1 MHPRDQTIFAVSS
14 GRPPSAISIVRV
26 SGPGAGTTPTVLAG
40 KIPAPRMAT
49 RALLRDGNRQPIDDA
64 VMLWFPGPASATG
77 EDVAEFHVHGG
88 RAVLAAL
95 FATLSALDHM
105 RAAEPGEFTRRAFEN
120 GKLDLTEAEGLD
132 DLIHADTDRQRR
144 QALRQ
149 LKGLLGD
156 RARDWRSQV
165 IEASA
170 LIEAGIDFSDEA
182 DVPAELIAPAL
193 KKIKTLL
200 GEIQQVLAAQG
211 HSERLREGL
220 VVAIAGP
227 PNVGKST
234 LMNQLARR
242 EVAIVSPHAGT
253 TRDVIEVQLD
263 LDGYP
268 VTVIDTAG
276 IRETA
281 DPVEQEGVG
290 GRRARARAAEADL
303 VLWLVD
309 AHGEKKLEKSLEQGA
324 APAWVVRN
332 KIDLDAVEKDAASL
346 KIDAVNFGQPGGAL
360 RQAQRHTDFEISA
373 SRGDGILQLI
383 AALIAFAQNYFG
395 AGEGGLISRERQRKL
410 LQETAVSLQRSLSAI
425 QEGEE
430 LAAEDLRIAARSLGR
445 LLGRVDV
452 EDVLDVIFREFCI
465 GK

>member
-1 MHPRDQTIFAVSS
+1 MHPSQQTIFALSS
-14 GRPPSAISIVRV
+14 GRAPSAIALVRM
-26 SGPGAGTTPTVLAG
+26 SGGQAARVLGALAG
-40 KIPAPRMAT
+40 KLPKPRLAS
-49 RALLRDGNRQPIDDA
+49 RRLLRDAQGQPIDDA
-64 VMLWFPGPASATG
+64 VVLWFPGPASATG

-88 RAVLAAL
+88 RAVLATL
-95 FATLSALDHM
+95 FSALGSFDNV
-105 RAAEPGEFTRRAFEN
+105 RTAEPGEFTRRAFEN

-156 RARDWRSQV
+156 RARDWRARI

-170 LIEAGIDFSDEA
+170 LIEAGIDFSDEG
-182 DVPAELIAPAL
+182 DVSAELIGPARA
-193 KKIKTLL
+193 KIATLAA
-200 GEIQQVLAAQG
+200 EIEAVLAAQG
-211 HSERLREGL
+211 QAERLRDGL

-234 LMNQLARR
+234 LINQLARR

-276 IRETA
+276 IRETS
-281 DPVEQEGVG
+281 DPVEQEGV
-290 GRRARARAAEADL
+290 RRARARAEAADL
-303 VLWLVD
+303 VLWLSD
-309 AHGEKKLEKSLEQGA
+309 AESAEPLHVTS
-324 APAWVVRN
+324 APTWIVQN
-332 KIDLDAVEKDAASL
+332 KIDLGSTGSVADY
-346 KIDAVNFGQPGGAL
+346 
-360 RQAQRHTDFEISA
+360 HISA
-373 SRGDGILQLI
+373 GRGDGVSELI
-383 AALIAFAQNYFG
+383 SGLVVFAERYFE
-395 AGEGGLISRERQRKL
+395 AGEGGLITRSRQREL
-410 LQETAVSLQRSLSAI
+410 LQNTVNDLRRSLTMFE
-425 QEGEE
+425 QGEE
-430 LAAEDLRIAARSLGR
+430 LAAEDLRSAAYALGR

-452 EDVLDVIFREFCI
+452 EDILDVIFREFCI

>member
-14 GRPPSAISIVRV
+14 GRPPGAISIVRV
-26 SGPGAGTTPTVLAG
+26 SGPQAGAALTLLAG
-40 KIPAPRMAT
+40 QIPMARRAT
-49 RALLRDGNRQPIDDA
+49 RALLRDANRQPIDDA
-64 VMLWFPGPASATG
+64 VVLWFPGPASATG

-95 FATLSALDHM
+95 FAALSGFADVRL
-105 RAAEPGEFTRRAFEN
+105 AEPGEFTRRAFEN

-144 QALRQ
+144 QGLRQ

-156 RARDWRSQV
+156 KARDWRAQI

-170 LIEAGIDFSDEA
+170 LIEAGIDFSEEG

-193 KKIKTLL
+193 AKIKMPLD
-200 GEIQQVLAAQG
+200 EIQEVLAAQG
-211 HSERLREGL
+211 RSERLREGL

-263 LDGYP
+263 LEGYP

-276 IRETA
+276 IRETD
-281 DPVEQEGVG
+281 DPVEQEGV
-290 GRRARARAAEADL
+290 RRARARADDADL
-303 VLWLVD
+303 VLWLSDSADPVVG
-309 AHGEKKLEKSLEQGA
+309 HHVA
-324 APAWVVRN
+324 APLWLVRN
-332 KIDLDAVEKDAASL
+332 KIDVEA
-346 KIDAVNFGQPGGAL
+346 GA
-360 RQAQRHTDFEISA
+360 RPMAQVGAGVGFQISA
-373 SRGDGILQLI
+373 GRG
-383 AALIAFAQNYFG
+383 
-395 AGEGGLISRERQRKL
+395 GGGPGVV
-410 LQETAVSLQRSLSAI
+410 T
-425 QEGEE
+425 
-430 LAAEDLRIAARSLGR
+430 
-445 LLGRVDV
+445 
-452 EDVLDVIFREFCI
+452 
-465 GK
+465 

>member
-1 MHPRDQTIFAVSS
+1 MHPRDQTIFALSS
-14 GRPPSAISIVRV
+14 GRPPSAIALVRV
-26 SGPGAGTTPTVLAG
+26 SGSQAGTIVTALAG
-40 KIPAPRMAT
+40 KTPSPRMAT
-49 RALLRDGNRQPIDDA
+49 RALLRDVGQRPIDDA
-64 VMLWFPGPASATG
+64 VVLWFPGPASATG

-95 FATLSALDHM
+95 FAALSGFENV

-156 RARDWRSQV
+156 RARDWRARI

-170 LIEAGIDFSDEA
+170 LIEAGIDFSDEG

-193 KKIKTLL
+193 AKVRALL
-200 GEIQQVLAAQG
+200 AEIEEVLAGQG
-211 HSERLREGL
+211 RSERLRDGL

-234 LMNQLARR
+234 LMNALARR

-276 IRETA
+276 IRETD
-281 DPVEQEGVG
+281 DPVEQEGV
-290 GRRARARAAEADL
+290 RRARARAADADL
-303 VLWLVD
+303 VLWLADVSPAVVQHD
-309 AHGEKKLEKSLEQGA
+309 GT
-324 APAWVVRN
+324 APVWMVRN
-332 KIDLDAVEKDAASL
+332 KIDLEAASRPM
-346 KIDAVNFGQPGGAL
+346 AEASGQGVF
-360 RQAQRHTDFEISA
+360 QISA
-373 SRGDGILQLI
+373 SRGDGLPELI
-383 AALIAFAQNYFG
+383 AALVGFAQDYFG
-395 AGEGGLISRERQRKL
+395 SGEAGLIGRTRQRQL
-410 LQETAVSLQRSLSAI
+410 LQETAVSLRRCI
-425 QEGEE
+425 EVVGEGEE
-430 LAAEDLRIAARSLGR
+430 LAAEELRRGAHSLGR

-452 EDVLDVIFREFCI
+452 EDILDVIFREFCV

>member
-1 MHPRDQTIFAVSS
+1 
-14 GRPPSAISIVRV
+14 
-26 SGPGAGTTPTVLAG
+26 
-40 KIPAPRMAT
+40 
-49 RALLRDGNRQPIDDA
+49 
-64 VMLWFPGPASATG
+64 ATG

-88 RAVLAAL
+88 RAVVAAL
-95 FATLSALDHM
+95 FAALSSFENT

-156 RARDWRSQV
+156 RARSWRQQI

-170 LIEAGIDFSDEA
+170 LIEAAIDFSDEG

-193 KKIKTLL
+193 AKIKALHD
-200 GEIQQVLAAQG
+200 EIEEVLAAQG
-211 HSERLREGL
+211 RSERLRDGL

-276 IRETA
+276 IRATE
-281 DPVEQEGVG
+281 DPVEQEGV
-290 GRRARARAAEADL
+290 RRARAGAADADL
-303 VLWLVD
+303 VLWLVED
-309 AHGEKKLEKSLEQGA
+309 GSHDHAIGGA
-324 APAWVVRN
+324 APVWVVRN
-332 KIDLDAVEKDAASL
+332 KIDLIALNPHAA
-346 KIDAVNFGQPGGAL
+346 GMGRTCGGCY
-360 RQAQRHTDFEISA
+360 FEISA
-373 SRGDGILQLI
+373 ARGDGLPQLT
-383 AALIAFAQNYFG
+383 AALVRQAEDSFG
-395 AGEGGLISRERQRKL
+395 SSESGLIGRERQRTL
-410 LQETAVSLQRSLSAI
+410 LRETVALLHRSMKETA
-425 QEGEE
+425 EE
-430 LAAEDLRIAARSLGR
+430 LVAEDLRAAAHALGR

-452 EDVLDVIFREFCI
+452 EDILDKIFREFCI

>member
-1 MHPRDQTIFAVSS
+1 M
-14 GRPPSAISIVRV
+14 VRL
-26 SGPGAGTTPTVLAG
+26 SGPLAGRVVTALAG
-40 KIPAPRMAT
+40 KLPAPRVAT
-49 RALLRDGNRQPIDDA
+49 RALLRDAAQQPIDDS
-64 VMLWFPGPASATG
+64 VVLWFPGPASATS
-77 EDVAEFHVHGG
+77 EDVVEFHVHGG

-95 FATLSALDHM
+95 FAALAAYENV
-105 RAAEPGEFTRRAFEN
+105 RPAEPGEFTRRAFEN

-156 RARDWRSQV
+156 RARDWRERI

-170 LIEAGIDFSDEA
+170 LIEAGIDFSDEG
-182 DVPAELIAPAL
+182 DVPAELIVPAL
-193 KKIKTLL
+193 AKIKILL
-200 GEIQQVLAAQG
+200 AEIEEVLAAQG
-211 HSERLREGL
+211 QSERLRDGL

-276 IRETA
+276 IRETE
-281 DPVEQEGVG
+281 DPVEQEGV
-290 GRRARARAAEADL
+290 RRARARAADADL
-303 VLWLVD
+303 VLWLAD
-309 AHGEKKLEKSLEQGA
+309 SPGA
-324 APAWVVRN
+324 AIQHEGTTPVWLVRN
-332 KIDLDAVEKDAASL
+332 KIDLE
-346 KIDAVNFGQPGGAL
+346 L
-360 RQAQRHTDFEISA
+360 RGRPMAEPETGRAFRISA
-373 SRGDGILQLI
+373 GRGDGVPELI
-383 AALIAFAQNYFG
+383 SALIDFAREYFG
-395 AGEGGLISRERQRKL
+395 GSEGGLIGRTRQRKL
-410 LQETAVSLQRSLSAI
+410 LQETAASLRRSVGVVG
-425 QEGEE
+425 QGEE
-430 LAAEDLRIAARSLGR
+430 LAAEELRTAAHSLGK

-452 EDVLDVIFREFCI
+452 EDILDVIFREFCV

>member
-1 MHPRDQTIFAVSS
+1 MHPREQTIFALSS
-14 GRPPSAISIVRV
+14 GRPPSAIAIVRV
-26 SGPGAGTTPTVLAG
+26 SGPEAATALTLLAG
-40 KIPAPRMAT
+40 KIPSPRMAT
-49 RALLRDGNRQPIDDA
+49 RALLRDGHQQPIDDG
-64 VMLWFPGPASATG
+64 VVLWFPGPASATG

-105 RAAEPGEFTRRAFEN
+105 RAAEPGEFTRRGFEN

-132 DLIHADTDRQRR
+132 DLIHADTDRQRS

-156 RARDWRSQV
+156 RARDWRAQI

-170 LIEAGIDFSDEA
+170 LIEAGIDFSDEG

-193 KKIKTLL
+193 AKIKTLL
-200 GEIQQVLAAQG
+200 GEIQHVLAEQG
-211 HSERLREGL
+211 RSERLREGL
-220 VVAIAGP
+220 IVAIAGP

-253 TRDVIEVQLD
+253 TRDIIEVQLD

-276 IRETA
+276 IRDTD
-281 DPVEQEGVG
+281 DPVEREGV
-290 GRRARARAAEADL
+290 RRARARAAEADL

-309 AHGEKKLEKSLEQGA
+309 ATHEKNLDEGD
-324 APAWVVRN
+324 APVWVVRN
-332 KIDLDAVEKDAASL
+332 KIDLDAVESDAGGLRLDAAISRRPAGVS
-346 KIDAVNFGQPGGAL
+346 KQGRTSVDVA
-360 RQAQRHTDFEISA
+360 ISA
-373 SRGDGILQLI
+373 SRGDGIAELI
-383 AALIAFAQNYFG
+383 SALVGFAQSYFG
-395 AGEGGLISRERQRKL
+395 SGEGGLITRERQRKL
-410 LQETAVSLQRSLSAI
+410 LEQTVVSLRRSTSVVE
-425 QEGEE
+425 QGEE
-430 LAAEDLRIAARSLGR
+430 LAAEDLRIAARSLGQ

-452 EDVLDVIFREFCI
+452 EDLLDVIFRDFCI

>member
-1 MHPRDQTIFAVSS
+1 MHPRDQTIFALSS
-14 GRPPSAISIVRV
+14 GRLPSAIALVRV
-26 SGPGAGTTPTVLAG
+26 SGPQAGKIATTLAG
-40 KIPAPRMAT
+40 KTPSPRVVT
-49 RALLRDGNRQPIDDA
+49 RALLRDVGQRPIDDA
-64 VMLWFPGPASATG
+64 VVLWFPAPASATG

-88 RAVLAAL
+88 RAVLSAL
-95 FATLSALDHM
+95 FAALSAFENV

-156 RARDWRSQV
+156 KARDWRARI

-170 LIEAGIDFSDEA
+170 LIEAGIDFSDEG

-193 KKIKTLL
+193 AKVKALL
-200 GEIQQVLAAQG
+200 NEIEEVLAGQG
-211 HSERLREGL
+211 RSERLRDGL

-276 IRETA
+276 IRETD
-281 DPVEQEGVG
+281 DPVEQEGV
-290 GRRARARAAEADL
+290 RRARVRAADADL
-303 VLWLVD
+303 VLWLTDV
-309 AHGEKKLEKSLEQGA
+309 
-324 APAWVVRN
+324 APVAIQHDGPAPVWMVRN
-332 KIDLDAVEKDAASL
+332 KIDLEPDSRPLAEASGQAV
-346 KIDAVNFGQPGGAL
+346 FQ
-360 RQAQRHTDFEISA
+360 ISA
-373 SRGDGILQLI
+373 SRGDGLPELI
-383 AALIAFAQNYFG
+383 TALVGFAQTYFG
-395 AGEGGLISRERQRKL
+395 GSESGLIGRDRQRKL
-410 LQETAVSLQRSLSAI
+410 LQETAASLCRCGELVGQ
-425 QEGEE
+425 GEE
-430 LAAEDLRIAARSLGR
+430 LVAEELRMAAHSLGR

-452 EDVLDVIFREFCI
+452 EDILDVIFREFCV

>member
-1 MHPRDQTIFAVSS
+1 MHPREQTIFALSS
-14 GRPPSAISIVRV
+14 GRPPSAIALVRV
-26 SGPGAGTTPTVLAG
+26 SGPLAG
-40 KIPAPRMAT
+40 PALKSIAGRIPVPRVAT
-49 RALLRDGNRQPIDDA
+49 RALLRDAHQQPIDDA
-64 VMLWFPGPASATG
+64 VVLWFAGPASATG

-88 RAVLAAL
+88 RAVLALL
-95 FATLSALDHM
+95 FAALSALENV
-105 RAAEPGEFTRRAFEN
+105 RPAEPGEFTRRAFEN

-156 RARDWRSQV
+156 KARHWRAQI

-170 LIEAGIDFSDEA
+170 LIEAGIDFSDEG
-182 DVPAELIAPAL
+182 DVPEQLIAPAL
-193 KKIKTLL
+193 AAIRVLRD
-200 GEIQQVLAAQG
+200 EIEAVLKPQG
-211 HSERLREGL
+211 RSERLRDGL

-268 VTVIDTAG
+268 VTLIDTAG
-276 IRETA
+276 IRLTE
-281 DPVEQEGVG
+281 DPVEQEGV
-290 GRRARARAAEADL
+290 RRARDRAAEADL
-303 VLWLVD
+303 VLWLIDTQQADDTGIAVIP
-309 AHGEKKLEKSLEQGA
+309 GNPPVWEL
-324 APAWVVRN
+324 RN
-332 KIDLDAVEKDAASL
+332 KIDLNPVQAYAANL
-346 KIDAVNFGQPGGAL
+346 RADMANPGQDCGN
-360 RQAQRHTDFEISA
+360 RQFAISA
-373 SRGDGILQLI
+373 ARGDGLAELI
-383 AALIAFAQNYFG
+383 SALVAFAQSYFG
-395 AGEGGLISRERQRKL
+395 AGDEALIGRERQRVL
-410 LQETAVSLQRSLSAI
+410 LQQTADSLRRSLDVA
-425 QEGEE
+425 ELGEE
-430 LAAEDLRIAARSLGR
+430 LVAEELRSASTALGR

-452 EDVLDVIFREFCI
+452 EDVLDVIFREFCV

>member
-1 MHPRDQTIFAVSS
+1 
-14 GRPPSAISIVRV
+14 
-26 SGPGAGTTPTVLAG
+26 
-40 KIPAPRMAT
+40 
-49 RALLRDGNRQPIDDA
+49 
-64 VMLWFPGPASATG
+64 
-77 EDVAEFHVHGG
+77 
-88 RAVLAAL
+88 VLAAL
-95 FATLSALDHM
+95 FAALASFENT

-156 RARDWRSQV
+156 RARSWRQQI

-170 LIEAGIDFSDEA
+170 LIEAGIDFSDEG
-182 DVPAELIAPAL
+182 DVPAQLIAPAL
-193 KKIKTLL
+193 AKIKALHA
-200 GEIQQVLAAQG
+200 EMAEVLAAQG
-211 HSERLREGL
+211 RSERLREGL

-253 TRDVIEVQLD
+253 TRDIIEVQLD

-276 IRETA
+276 IRATE
-281 DPVEQEGVG
+281 DPVEQEGV
-290 GRRARARAAEADL
+290 RRARARAADADL
-303 VLWLVD
+303 VLWLVED
-309 AHGEKKLEKSLEQGA
+309 DSHDHAIGGT
-324 APAWVVRN
+324 APVWIVRN
-332 KIDLDAVEKDAASL
+332 KIDLNAL
-346 KIDAVNFGQPGGAL
+346 KPHVAGMGRTCGN
-360 RQAQRHTDFEISA
+360 RYFEISA
-373 SRGDGILQLI
+373 SRGDGVQELMT
-383 AALIAFAQNYFG
+383 ALVGHAEDYFG
-395 AGEGGLISRERQRKL
+395 AGEDALIGRERQRTL
-410 LQETAVSLQRSLSAI
+410 LRETAALLQRSM
-425 QEGEE
+425 EGKGEE
-430 LAAEDLRIAARSLGR
+430 LVAEDLRAAAHALGR

-452 EDVLDVIFREFCI
+452 EDILDKIFREFCI

>member
-1 MHPRDQTIFAVSS
+1 
-14 GRPPSAISIVRV
+14 
-26 SGPGAGTTPTVLAG
+26 
-40 KIPAPRMAT
+40 MAT
-49 RALLRDGNRQPIDDA
+49 RALLNDASHQPIDDA
-64 VMLWFPGPASATG
+64 VVLWFPGPASATG
-77 EDVAEFHVHGG
+77 EDVAEFHIHGG
-88 RAVLAAL
+88 QAVLASL
-95 FATLSALDHM
+95 FTSLSTIKNL

-156 RARDWRSQV
+156 RVRDWRKQ
-165 IEASA
+165 IIDAQA
-170 LIEAGIDFSDEA
+170 LIEAGIDFSDEG

-193 KKIKTLL
+193 AKVEALL
-200 GEIQQVLAAQG
+200 GEIKEVLAAQG
-211 HSERLREGL
+211 RTERLREGL

-253 TRDVIEVQLD
+253 TRDIIEVQLD

-276 IRETA
+276 IRETD
-281 DPVEQEGVG
+281 DPVEQEGV
-290 GRRARARAAEADL
+290 RRARARAAEADL
-303 VLWLVD
+303 VLWLADVD
-309 AHGEKKLEKSLEQGA
+309 GTTIEGSGDVPVWL
-324 APAWVVRN
+324 VRN
-332 KIDLDAVEKDAASL
+332 KIDLDRVGTGPGNPAA
-346 KIDAVNFGQPGGAL
+346 
-360 RQAQRHTDFEISA
+360 RQFRISA
-373 SRGDGILQLI
+373 SQGEGLSDLI
-383 AALIAFAQNYFG
+383 IALVTFASDYFG
-395 AGEGGLISRERQRKL
+395 ANEGALITRERQRRL
-410 LQETAVSLQRSLSAI
+410 LEETAEALERSVI
-425 QEGEE
+425 VIGQGEE
-430 LAAEDLRIAARSLGR
+430 LAAEDLRSAAYSLGR

-452 EDVLDVIFREFCI
+452 EDILDVIFREFCI

>member
-1 MHPRDQTIFAVSS
+1 MHPRDQTIFALSS
-14 GRPPSAISIVRV
+14 GRPPSAISIARV
-26 SGPGAGTTPTVLAG
+26 SGPRAGAALTLLAG
-40 KIPAPRMAT
+40 KIPEPRMAT
-49 RALLRDGNRQPIDDA
+49 RALLRDRNRQPIDDA
-64 VMLWFPGPASATG
+64 VILWFPAPASVTG

-95 FATLSALDHM
+95 FAALSDFDNL

-156 RARDWRSQV
+156 RARDWRAQV

-200 GEIQQVLAAQG
+200 GDIQQVLAAQRHG
-211 HSERLREGL
+211 ERLREGL

-253 TRDVIEVQLD
+253 TRDIIEVQLD

-276 IRETA
+276 IRETD
-281 DPVEQEGVG
+281 DPVEQEGV
-290 GRRARARAAEADL
+290 RRARLRAAEADL
-303 VLWLVD
+303 VLWLAD
-309 AHGEKKLEKSLEQGA
+309 ASHEEISKEGA
-324 APAWVVRN
+324 APVWTVRN
-332 KIDLDAVEKDAASL
+332 KIDLDAV
-346 KIDAVNFGQPGGAL
+346 GADSPKP
-360 RQAQRHTDFEISA
+360 RQAAAAGQERRLGSDFGISA
-373 SRGDGILQLI
+373 SRGDRISELI
-383 AALIAFAQNYFG
+383 SALVAFARDYLG
-395 AGEGGLISRERQRKL
+395 SGEDGLISRARQREL
-410 LQETAVSLQRSLSAI
+410 LQETADSLQRSL
-425 QEGEE
+425 EVMGN
-430 LAAEDLRIAARSLGR
+430 
-445 LLGRVDV
+445 
-452 EDVLDVIFREFCI
+452 
-465 GK
+465 

>member
-1 MHPRDQTIFAVSS
+1 MHPREQTIFALSS
-14 GRPPSAISIVRV
+14 GRAPSAIAIVRV
-26 SGPGAGTTPTVLAG
+26 SGPQAATALTSLAG
-40 KIPAPRMAT
+40 KMPPPRVAT
-49 RALLRDGNRQPIDDA
+49 RTLLRDPHGRPIDDS
-64 VMLWFPGPASATG
+64 VVLWFSGPASATG

-95 FATLSALDHM
+95 FAAFAEFENM

-156 RARDWRSQV
+156 KARDWRTRI

-170 LIEAGIDFSDEA
+170 LIEAGIDFSDEG
-182 DVPAELIAPAL
+182 DVSAELIAPARA
-193 KKIKTLL
+193 KIRALSE
-200 GEIQQVLAAQG
+200 EIQEVLAAQG
-211 HSERLREGL
+211 KAERLRDGL

-234 LMNQLARR
+234 LINQLARR
-242 EVAIVSPHAGT
+242 EVAIVSPYAGT

-276 IRETA
+276 IRETD
-281 DPVEQEGVG
+281 DPVEQEGV
-290 GRRARARAAEADL
+290 RRAQARAAEADL

-309 AHGEKKLEKSLEQGA
+309 TSGA
-324 APAWVVRN
+324 GHRQQAATPVWTVRN
-332 KIDLDAVEKDAASL
+332 KIDLDTEKSEA
-346 KIDAVNFGQPGGAL
+346 
-360 RQAQRHTDFEISA
+360 DFEISA
-373 SRGDGILQLI
+373 GRGDGIP
-383 AALIAFAQNYFG
+383 ALISALVSFAQDFFG
-395 AGEGGLISRERQRKL
+395 SEDGGLIVRDRQRKL
-410 LQETAVSLQRSLSAI
+410 LQQTAASLQRSILMFE
-425 QEGEE
+425 QGEE
-430 LAAEDLRIAARSLGR
+430 LAAEDLRGAAYSLGR

-452 EDVLDVIFREFCI
+452 EDILDVIFREFCV

>member
-1 MHPRDQTIFAVSS
+1 MHPRDQTIFALSS
-14 GRPPSAISIVRV
+14 GRPPNAISVVRV
-26 SGPGAGTTPTVLAG
+26 SGTHAGAILTSLAG
-40 KIPAPRMAT
+40 RIPPPRMAT
-49 RALLRDGNRQPIDDA
+49 RALIRDANQRPIDDA
-64 VMLWFPGPASATG
+64 VVLWFPGPKTATG
-77 EDVAEFHVHGG
+77 EDVAELHVHGG

-95 FATLSALDHM
+95 FAALSSFADV
-105 RAAEPGEFTRRAFEN
+105 RAAESGEFTRRAFEN

-156 RARDWRSQV
+156 KARSWRAQI

-170 LIEAGIDFSDEA
+170 LVEAGIDFSDEG

-193 KKIKTLL
+193 AKVRQLHD
-200 GEIQQVLAAQG
+200 EIAEVVAAQG
-211 HSERLREGL
+211 RSERLRDGL

-253 TRDVIEVQLD
+253 TRDIIEVQLD

-268 VTVIDTAG
+268 VTLIDTAG
-276 IRETA
+276 IRETE
-281 DPVEQEGVG
+281 DPVEQEGV
-290 GRRARARAAEADL
+290 RRARSRAAEADL
-303 VLWLVD
+303 VLWLVED
-309 AHGEKKLEKSLEQGA
+309 DPHERAVEGA
-324 APAWVVRN
+324 APVWLVRN
-332 KIDLDAVEKDAASL
+332 KIDLNAL
-346 KIDAVNFGQPGGAL
+346 KPGVAGMGQTWGSSY
-360 RQAQRHTDFEISA
+360 FEISA
-373 SRGDGILQLI
+373 SRGDGLPELM
-383 AALIAFAQNYFG
+383 AAVAGHAENVFG
-395 AGEGGLISRERQRKL
+395 SGEGGLISRERQRTL
-410 LQETAVSLQRSLSAI
+410 LHETVASLQRSIDAI
-425 QEGEE
+425 GRGEE
-430 LAAEDLRIAARSLGR
+430 LVAEDLRAAAHSLGR

-452 EDVLDVIFREFCI
+452 EDILDKIFRDFCI

>member
-1 MHPRDQTIFAVSS
+1 MHPRDQTIFALSS
-14 GRPPSAISIVRV
+14 GRPPNAISVVRV
-26 SGPGAGTTPTVLAG
+26 SGPHAGAIVGSLAG
-40 KIPAPRMAT
+40 KNPLPRMAT
-49 RALLRDGNRQPIDDA
+49 RALIRDADQQPIDDA
-64 VMLWFPGPASATG
+64 VVLWFPGPKSATG

-88 RAVLAAL
+88 RAVLSAL
-95 FATLSALDHM
+95 FAALSSFENT

-156 RARDWRSQV
+156 RARGWRAQI
-165 IEASA
+165 IEALA
-170 LIEAGIDFSDEA
+170 LIEAGIDFSDEG

-193 KKIKTLL
+193 ARIKTLRD
-200 GEIQQVLAAQG
+200 EIEEVLAAQG
-211 HSERLREGL
+211 RSERLRDGL

-253 TRDVIEVQLD
+253 TRDVIEIQLD

-276 IRETA
+276 IRATD
-281 DPVEQEGVG
+281 DPVEQEGV
-290 GRRARARAAEADL
+290 RRARARAAEADL
-303 VLWLVD
+303 VLWLVED
-309 AHGEKKLEKSLEQGA
+309 DSHDHAVEGA
-324 APAWVVRN
+324 APVWMVRN
-332 KIDLDAVEKDAASL
+332 KIDL
-346 KIDAVNFGQPGGAL
+346 NAL
-360 RQAQRHTDFEISA
+360 NGHEATLGRTWGSSYFEISA
-373 SRGDGILQLI
+373 SRGDGLPGLT
-383 AALIAFAQNYFG
+383 AALLGYAENYFG
-395 AGEGGLISRERQRKL
+395 SGEGGLISRERQRTL
-410 LQETAVSLQRSLSAI
+410 LREAATLLRRSIDGAGDR
-425 QEGEE
+425 GEE
-430 LAAEDLRIAARSLGR
+430 LIAEDLRAASQSLGR

-452 EDVLDVIFREFCI
+452 EDILDKIFREFCI

>member
-1 MHPRDQTIFAVSS
+1 MHPRDQTIFALSS

-26 SGPGAGTTPTVLAG
+26 SGPQAGAALTLLAG
-40 KIPAPRMAT
+40 KIPMPRVAT
-49 RALLRDGNRQPIDDA
+49 RRLLRDSSRQPIDDA

-77 EDVAEFHVHGG
+77 EDLAEFHVHGG

-95 FATLSALDHM
+95 FAALSDFDHV

-144 QALRQ
+144 HALRQ

-156 RARDWRSQV
+156 RARDWRAQI

-182 DVPAELIAPAL
+182 DVPVELIAPAL
-193 KKIKTLL
+193 KKIKVLL

-211 HSERLREGL
+211 HGERLRDGL

-276 IRETA
+276 IRETD
-281 DPVEQEGVG
+281 DPVEQEGV
-290 GRRARARAAEADL
+290 RRARARAAEADL

-309 AHGEKKLEKSLEQGA
+309 ARDEKNLEKSLDQGG

-332 KIDLDAVEKDAASL
+332 KIDLEMVESDAAGLSL
-346 KIDAVNFGQPGGAL
+346 DAVNPGQAAGAL
-360 RQAQRHTDFEISA
+360 AQTQRHADFKISA
-373 SRGDGILQLI
+373 SRGDGIQELI
-383 AALIAFAQNYFG
+383 AAMIVFAQNYFG

-425 QEGEE
+425 PEGEE
-430 LAAEDLRIAARSLGR
+430 LAAEDLRMAAWSLGR

>member
-1 MHPRDQTIFAVSS
+1 MHPQDQTIFALSS
-14 GRPPSAISIVRV
+14 GRPPSAIAIVRV
-26 SGPGAGTTPTVLAG
+26 SGPQSGQTLTSLAG
-40 KIPAPRMAT
+40 ELPRPRLAT
-49 RALLRDGNRQPIDDA
+49 RVLLRDADGRPIDES
-64 VMLWFPGPASATG
+64 VVLWFPGPGSATG

-95 FATLSALDHM
+95 FAAISVIPDV

-149 LKGLLGD
+149 LQGLLGD
-156 RARDWRSQV
+156 RARDWRQRI

-170 LIEAGIDFSDEA
+170 MIEAGIDFADEG

-193 KKIKTLL
+193 ARIKTLRD
-200 GEIQQVLAAQG
+200 EIAEVLAAQG
-211 HSERLREGL
+211 KAERLRDGL

-234 LMNQLARR
+234 LINQLARR

-276 IRETA
+276 IRETD
-281 DPVEQEGVG
+281 DPVEQEGV
-290 GRRARARAAEADL
+290 RRARARAAEADL
-303 VLWLVD
+303 VLWLTD
-309 AHGEKKLEKSLEQGA
+309 GERGEEGHA
-324 APAWVVRN
+324 AGTAPVWTVRN
-332 KIDLDAVEKDAASL
+332 KIDLDAGGLRSDASEAMAAGAHEKVFA
-346 KIDAVNFGQPGGAL
+346 
-360 RQAQRHTDFEISA
+360 ISA
-373 SRGDGILQLI
+373 GRGDGLPELI
-383 AALIAFAQNYFG
+383 RALVAFAAEYFG
-395 AGEGGLISRERQRKL
+395 SSEGSLVTRVRQREL
-410 LQETAVSLQRSLSAI
+410 LQGAVAALQRSMDLMD
-425 QEGEE
+425 EGEE
-430 LAAEDLRIAARSLGR
+430 LAAEELRAASYALGR

-452 EDVLDVIFREFCI
+452 EDILGAIFQEFCV